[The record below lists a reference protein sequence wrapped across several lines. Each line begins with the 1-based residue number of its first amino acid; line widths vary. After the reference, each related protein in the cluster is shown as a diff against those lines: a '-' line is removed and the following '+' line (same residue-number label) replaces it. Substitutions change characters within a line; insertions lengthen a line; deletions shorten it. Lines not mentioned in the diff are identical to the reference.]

1 MKGTKEEKAGRKK
14 KREGLELEHP
24 ALPESA
30 NTNTLIKKLSISGE
44 VSG

>member
-1 MKGTKEEKAGRKK
+1 MKGTKEEKLEE

>member
-1 MKGTKEEKAGRKK
+1 MKGTKEEKAGRK

>member
-1 MKGTKEEKAGRKK
+1 MKGTKEEKAGR